1 MEFEDGERPIIV
13 RKVKKVSHGG
23 HHGGAWKVAFAD
35 FAVAM
40 MAFFMV
46 LWLMEAATVKEKQA
60 ISGYFNDPSGFTE
73 GGSPYVI
80 DLEGSLNDTDSSDVG
95 GKEET
100 VSKEEL
106 EARRIV
112 VDENTVQDLV
122 KQIEMKKFKELQST
136 LQAKI
141 AENPELEKYKDQIIM
156 EITDDGL
163 QIQIVDKDSRPMF
176 DSGSNKIKNYT
187 TIILEELASTIGT
200 LENKIS
206 VSGHTDAAAFTERK
220 DYSNW
225 ELSSERANS
234 ARRSLVRGGIAEEKI
249 AQVVGLSS
257 SVLFDQED
265 PLNPT
270 NRRISILVLNES
282 SAQRI
287 ARQQQGSTDQQS
299 KPSQQTSKE
308 NNEENLP
315 DDPEFDNEMHDSE
328 DDYEEGYYEEG
339 YSENDAA
346 EDDAE
351 SSLKENAERN
361 TEANSESNRILLIK
375 PITKTLDQRKRE
387 AATKANKASA
397 ETRKADS
404 SDDESEFF

>member
-1 MEFEDGERPIIV
+1 MEFEDSERPIIV
-13 RKVKKVSHGG
+13 RKVIKKSHG

-60 ISGYFNDPSGFTE
+60 ISGYFNDPTGFTE

-80 DLEGSLNDTDSSDVG
+80 DLEGSLKDTNSSDDG
-95 GKEET
+95 GKQET

-112 VDENTVQDLV
+112 LNEDTVQDLAQ
-122 KQIEMKKFKELQST
+122 QIEAKKFKELQST
-136 LQAKI
+136 LESRI
-141 AENPELEKYKDQIIM
+141 SENADLEKYKDQIIM
-156 EITDDGL
+156 EVTDDGL

-176 DSGSNKIKNYT
+176 DSGSNQIKNYT
-187 TIILEELASTIGT
+187 TNILEELAATIGT
-200 LENKIS
+200 LNNKIS
-206 VSGHTDAAAFTERK
+206 VSGHTDAAVFTDRQ

-234 ARRSLVRGGIAEEKI
+234 ARRSLVKGGILEDKI

-257 SVLFDQED
+257 SVLFDQDD

-270 NRRISILVLNES
+270 NRRISILVLNDR

-287 ARQQQGSTDQQS
+287 ARQQQGSTRDTTEE
-299 KPSQQTSKE
+299 KPKKE
-308 NNEENLP
+308 LP
-315 DDPEFDNEMHDSE
+315 EDSE
-328 DDYEEGYYEEG
+328 FQSEDIESLDIEIDDLPPE
-339 YSENDAA
+339 
-346 EDDAE
+346 
-351 SSLKENAERN
+351 
-361 TEANSESNRILLIK
+361 TEQETVPSAFDQIR
-375 PITKTLDQRKRE
+375 KTLDDRLD
-387 AATKANKASA
+387 AAPQENGTNS
-397 ETRKADS
+397 E
-404 SDDESEFF
+404 DESNGDGEFF